1 MKLEL
6 MGKVNDFIIFPYSF
20 IMRKDDDDDDDEQQR
35 RQQLFFT

>member
-20 IMRKDDDDDDDEQQR
+20 IMRKDDDDDEQQQR